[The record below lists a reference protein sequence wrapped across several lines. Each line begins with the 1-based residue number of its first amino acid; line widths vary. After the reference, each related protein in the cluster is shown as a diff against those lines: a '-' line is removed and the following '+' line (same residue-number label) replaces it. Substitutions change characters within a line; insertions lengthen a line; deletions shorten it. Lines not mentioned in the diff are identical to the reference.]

1 MKKCHYFICS
11 TINYINS
18 IRTLQYTAFVTCQH
32 LFIWFP
38 NKFSTFL
45 PTPDPKKSP
54 AWNVNWSLS
63 PMTYVYTSAT
73 YSPQCVHGYQNTK
86 IRWSCCR
93 SHPLIITR
101 DHILNIIWFVKPA
114 AIWMR
119 HCIIWCIDKIKPSCK
134 SNIKCSTEIVVS
146 SSFFNSVYDHRS
158 SNTICNDNVFPQPF
172 FDEIRCLYNINTD
185 NFVCLLPIAAL
196 SFAIKIFICHT
207 IRAEILLFTLDDDI
221 AFFWHSNGIEFTFFC
236 NWMVHFG
243 YEIHIKKING
253 CNFAYFYRENP
264 LMRKNKH
271 KTGF

>member
-1 MKKCHYFICS
+1 MS
-11 TINYINS
+11 TLI
-18 IRTLQYTAFVTCQH
+18 H
-32 LFIWFP
+32 LISEQIWHVFA
-38 NKFSTFL
+38 NTR
-45 PTPDPKKSP
+45 PKKSP
-54 AWNVNWSLS
+54 AWNVNWSRS

-172 FDEIRCLYNINTD
+172 FDETRCLYNINPD

-221 AFFWHSNGIEFTFFC
+221 AFSDIQMELNSHFFVIG
-236 NWMVHFG
+236 WSILDMKFIFKKSMVAISHIST
-243 YEIHIKKING
+243 EKIHWWGKINTKLAF
-253 CNFAYFYRENP
+253 N
-264 LMRKNKH
+264 
-271 KTGF
+271 